1 MGTLKQLKLRFFS
14 LIKIFFVG
22 MQFCIPTGVF
32 CQTNLVVNPDVELY
46 DTCPDNTGQIYRA
59 IGWWQYCYA
68 TTDYLNSCSLSPIM
82 TIPSAWG
89 YQLPESGNGY
99 LHASILGVHKPRDF
113 MYFWNETLGYQQ
125 TREPLAGSFVS
136 DLRPVPHKIE
146 FYVNKSAIGGY
157 TVFTDAF
164 DLKLMVNKEV
174 VFQPVSPFINQEDV
188 IPIYTGDSIIQD
200 TVHWMKLS
208 ACFLPKGGE
217 RFFAVG
223 AFRDTSN
230 IKLEFAEGENL
241 GNSYVASY
249 YFDSF
254 KVYEC
259 DTCCIGAFE
268 YDDAVTLINNPSSN
282 SNPAQFTVL
291 LHGQTT
297 ATLTLY
303 DSAGRLVKKIAFS
316 DMYTQYTLDEILAQ
330 GVYHY
335 AFESSNGNKDYG
347 KLLVVE

>member
-1 MGTLKQLKLRFFS
+1 MRYIPFTLILFLEIIFFS
-14 LIKIFFVG
+14 SE
-22 MQFCIPTGVF
+22 VF
-32 CQTNLVVNPDVELY
+32 CQTNLVVNPDVEIY
-46 DTCPDNTGQIYRA
+46 DTCPDNPDQIFRA
-59 IGWWQYCYA
+59 TGWWQYCA
-68 TTDYLNSCSLSPIM
+68 GTTDYFNSCSSNPIT

-89 YQLPESGNGY
+89 FQTPESGNGY
-99 LHASILGVHKPRDF
+99 LHASILGAHKPRDF
-113 MYFWNETLGYQQ
+113 MYFWGDTIGYQQ
-125 TREPLAGSFVS
+125 SREPIAGTFLSA
-136 DLRPVPHKIE
+136 LRPVPHRIE
-146 FYVNKSAIGGY
+146 FYVNKSVINGSSL
-157 TVFTDAF
+157 FTNAF
-164 DLKLMVNKEV
+164 DLMLMVNKDD
-174 VFQPVSPFINQEDV
+174 VFQPVSPFINQKNV

-200 TVHWMKLS
+200 TLHWMKLS

-223 AFRDTSN
+223 AFRDTSL
-230 IKLEFAEGENL
+230 IKLKFGEGENIV
-241 GNSYVASY
+241 NNYIASY

-268 YDDAVTLINNPSSN
+268 YDDGVTLVNNPSSN
-282 SNPAQFTVL
+282 TNPAQFTVV

-303 DSAGRLVKKIAFS
+303 DSAGRSVKKIAFS

-335 AFESSNGNKDYG
+335 AFESSNGTKDYG

>member
-1 MGTLKQLKLRFFS
+1 LRYIPFTLILFLEIIFFS
-14 LIKIFFVG
+14 SE
-22 MQFCIPTGVF
+22 VF
-32 CQTNLVVNPDVELY
+32 CQTNLVVNPDIEIY
-46 DTCPDNTGQIYRA
+46 DSCPDATGQIDRA
-59 IGWWQYCYA
+59 VGWWQFGMGS
-68 TTDYLNSCSLSPIM
+68 TTDYFNSCSSDPIT

-89 YQLPESGNGY
+89 YQLAESGTGY
-99 LHASILGVHKPRDF
+99 LHAGILGVKKPREF
-113 MYFWNETLGYQQ
+113 MIYWSEADGYQQ
-125 TREPLAGSFVS
+125 SREPIAGTFIAP
-136 DLRPVPHKIE
+136 LRPVPHKIE
-146 FYVNKSAIGGY
+146 FYVNSASAKNNY
-157 TVFTDAF
+157 DVFINAF
-164 DLKLMVNKEV
+164 DLLLRYDDEDVYK
-174 VFQPVSPFINQEDV
+174 PVSPYINLEDV
-188 IPIYTGDSIIQD
+188 IQIYQGD
-200 TVHWMKLS
+200 TVISDTMHWMKLS

-223 AFRDTSN
+223 AFRDTSL
-230 IKLEFAEGENL
+230 IKLKFAEGENW
-241 GNSYVASY
+241 GNFYAASY

-268 YDDAVTLINNPSSN
+268 YDDGVTLVNNPSS
-282 SNPAQFTVL
+282 STNPAQFTVV

-303 DSAGRLVKKIAFS
+303 DNAGRLVKKIAFS

-335 AFESSNGNKDYG
+335 AFESSNGTKNYG